1 MFNYIYIPKAKIPYK
16 MLQNNIA
23 NYLFM
28 LLLIILILSLQYL

>member
-1 MFNYIYIPKAKIPYK
+1 MLNYIYIPKAKIPYK
-16 MLQNNIA
+16 KLQNNIT